1 MSHVPQSRVLLL
13 DDRPVRRD
21 GDHVL
26 YWMVTNRRL
35 EWNFALEQA
44 AGYARELGKPLLV
57 LEALRHDYR
66 WASPRMHRFC
76 LDGMLEHRERLAG
89 TRVAYHPYVEPEP
102 GAGRG
107 LLEALAADACVVVTD
122 DYPVFFIPRMQ
133 RAAAQKLDVRLETV
147 DSNGLYPMRDAGRDF
162 TMAVHFRRHL
172 HKKLALHLVDFPA
185 EHPLRGDP
193 LEQGEIP
200 ENVLRSWPP
209 ADEALLEGDPEAL
222 EALGLADQVPPVSF
236 GGGRRAGVRRLERFL
251 DRRLGRYHEDRNDPD
266 DEAASRLS
274 PYLHWGHISAHEVFH
289 RLAEREGWSPAR
301 LSGEVT
307 AKREGWWGMSPPAEA
322 FLDELVTWRE
332 LGFNFAVEN
341 EDYDAYETLPGWAQ
355 ESLGEHAD
363 DPREHLYTLEEMDEA
378 ATHDEIWNAAQRE
391 LVRDGSIQNYLRML
405 WGKRI
410 LEWTEHPKQ
419 ALEIM
424 IELNNRYAVDGR
436 DPNSYSGIFWV
447 LGRFDR
453 GWKERPIYGKVRYMS
468 SDATRRKLSL
478 DNYLE
483 AFGEGTARWAD
494 TPWLRHIGAPDGG
507 ASAPASSATADRR
520 RVE

>member
-1 MSHVPQSRVLLL
+1 MTHIPHARVLTL
-13 DDRPVRRD
+13 DDRPVRGD
-21 GDHVL
+21 GAHVL
-26 YWMVTNRRL
+26 YWMVANRRL

-44 AGYARELGKPLLV
+44 VGYARQVERPLII

-76 LDGMLEHRERLAG
+76 MDGMLEHRDRLAG

-107 LLEALAADACVVVTD
+107 LLEALARDACVVITD
-122 DYPVFFIPRMQ
+122 DYPVFFLPRMQ
-133 RAAAQKLDVRLETV
+133 RAAAARLDVRMEAV
-147 DSNGLYPMRDAGRDF
+147 DSNGLYPMRSAERDF

-172 HKKLALHLVDFPA
+172 HKTLAPHLVDFPV

-193 LEQGEIP
+193 VPQGE
-200 ENVLRSWPP
+200 VPP
-209 ADEALLEGDPEAL
+209 AVRERWPAASDVLLEGDPAEL
-222 EALGLADQVPPVSF
+222 QELGLAGAVPPVAFS
-236 GGGRRAGVRRLERFL
+236 GGRSAGVRRLERFL
-251 DRRLGRYHEDRNDPD
+251 DERLGRYHEDRNDPD
-266 DEAASRLS
+266 DEAASGLS
-274 PYLHWGHISAHEVFH
+274 PYLHWGHLSAHEVFH

-332 LGFNFAVEN
+332 LGFNYAVEH
-341 EDYDAYETLPGWAQ
+341 EDYDRYETLPGWALDTL
-355 ESLGEHAD
+355 ETHAG
-363 DPREHLYTLEEMDEA
+363 DPREHLYTLDEMDAA
-378 ATHDEIWNAAQRE
+378 ATHDDIWNAAQRE
-391 LVRDGSIQNYLRML
+391 LVRNGTIQNYLRML

-410 LEWTEHPKQ
+410 VEWTEHPRD

-468 SDATRRKLSL
+468 SDATRRKLDL
-478 DNYLE
+478 DNYLKT
-483 AFGEGTARWAD
+483 FGEGTARWAD
-494 TPWLRHIGAPDGG
+494 TPWLRHVGVPDEG
-507 ASAPASSATADRR
+507 D
-520 RVE
+520 